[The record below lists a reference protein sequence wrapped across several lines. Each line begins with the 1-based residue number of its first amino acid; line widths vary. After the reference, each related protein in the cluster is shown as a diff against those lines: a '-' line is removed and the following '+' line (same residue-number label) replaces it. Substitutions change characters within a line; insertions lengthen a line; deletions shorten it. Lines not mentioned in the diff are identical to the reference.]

1 MQIIA
6 KFLLLT
12 FLYFPIAISQ
22 SEDFLAHAISLDSL
36 LNIKISAASKYLQ
49 KTRDIPASVTV
60 VTSEEIDKF
69 GYQNLSEVL
78 QSIKGFYVS
87 YDRNYNYLGVRGF
100 SRPTDYNNRILL
112 MLNGHSLNENI
123 YGSAYFGNDLGINL
137 KSIERIEIVRGP
149 SSALYGSNAMLAV
162 INIITK
168 KGSAIDGLQV
178 HAEVGSYR
186 NLQAAARYGKEFSN
200 DLDVFVSGT
209 LGDIKGED
217 QFYPEYDNPESN
229 NGIAHNLDWDKYIG
243 FTSALSYKNFSLFG
257 KIASRKKGIPTGAYD
272 IVFNDPDAYTL
283 DEYQFIELKY
293 ENDFATDKSV
303 LLRTYYDNYYYFGT
317 YQYDVIANDESKGSW
332 FGTEAQLRWD
342 LTTSNRLIAGIE
354 YKNNTRA
361 VFKYWNSNTIFFDGN
376 FPSSLTSFY
385 LQNEYQALDNLS
397 FTLGLRLDK
406 YSIFKMFTSPRGAI
420 IYHASTAA
428 TFKFLYGE
436 AFRIPNVYE
445 VNYHDPYSQ
454 FKRSVN
460 LKSEKIATSE
470 LIWEQRMSDET
481 FSTISLY
488 RYDMKNLIDTKIDT
502 TDSFKYFGNADN
514 IRAIGLEFGI
524 NTRTKQ
530 DLNYY
535 FNYSLQSAKKL
546 ETDEKL
552 TNSPE
557 HLIKFGIN
565 FPLFEYFYAG
575 TEVQWETERLTVYNT
590 KTDPYLL
597 SNLNIKTKPLFNS
610 LTVSFLVRNLF
621 DADYKHPGGF
631 EHRQAGIIQNGR
643 NFIASLDYK
652 F

>member
-1 MQIIA
+1 MQSIV
-6 KFLLLT
+6 KYLLLT
-12 FLYFPIAISQ
+12 FLVIPNAIGQ
-22 SEDFLAHAISLDSL
+22 SGDLLASSISLDSL

-49 KTRDIPASVTV
+49 TTSEIPGSVTII
-60 VTSEEIDKF
+60 TSDEISRY
-69 GYQNLSEVL
+69 GYQELSEVL
-78 QSIKGFYVS
+78 NSIKGFYIS
-87 YDRNYNYLGVRGF
+87 YDRNYSYLGVRGF

-112 MLNGHSLNENI
+112 LLNGHSLNENI
-123 YGSAYFGNDLGINL
+123 YGSAYIGTELGINL
-137 KSIERIEIVRGP
+137 KSVERIEIVRGP
-149 SSALYGSNAMLAV
+149 SSALYGSNAMFAV

-168 KGSAIDGLQV
+168 KGNAIDGLQV
-178 HAEVGSYR
+178 DAGIGSYR
-186 NLQAAARYGKEFSN
+186 NLQAAARYGKLFDN
-200 DLDVFVSGT
+200 DLDVFVSGNF
-209 LGDIKGED
+209 GDIKGED
-217 QFYPEYDNPESN
+217 QFYPEYN
-229 NGIAHNLDWDKYIG
+229 NGIANNLDWDKFVG
-243 FTSALSYKNFSLFG
+243 FTSSLKYSDFTIFG
-257 KIASRKKGIPTGAYD
+257 KFSSRKKGIPTGAYD
-272 IVFNDPDAYTL
+272 IVFNHPEAYTL

-293 ENDFATDKSV
+293 ENDFDTDKSV
-303 LLRTYYDNYYYFGT
+303 LLRTYYDNYHYFGA

-332 FGTEAQLRWD
+332 LGAEAQLRWD

-361 VFKYWNSNTIFFDGN
+361 IFKYWNPNTIFFDGN

-385 LQNEYQALDNLS
+385 LQNEYQATDNLS
-397 FTLGLRLDK
+397 LTLGLRLDK

-420 IYHASTAA
+420 IYHAAPTS

-445 VNYHDPYSQ
+445 VNYHDPYSE
-454 FKRSVN
+454 FKRSDN

-470 LIWEQRMSDET
+470 LIWEQRMGDET
-481 FSTISLY
+481 FGSISLY

-502 TDSFKYFGNADN
+502 TDSFKYFGNVDN
-514 IRAIGLEFGI
+514 IRAIGLEIGI

-535 FNYSLQSAKKL
+535 INYSLQSTKKSGI
-546 ETDEKL
+546 DEKL

-575 TEVQWETERLTVYNT
+575 TEVQWETERLTVYST
-590 KTDPYLL
+590 KTEPFLL
-597 SNLNIKTKPLFNS
+597 SNLNIKTKPLFNR
-610 LTVSFLVRNLF
+610 LTASFLVRNLF

-631 EHRQAGIIQNGR
+631 EHRQAGIKQNGR
-643 NFIASLDYK
+643 NYIASLEYK